1 MKRDGLIKVGGIRC
15 KGWWIDVQILKT
27 LKTLTMFIWM
37 LYIQLKMLSIQLKM
51 LSEEEFKAL
60 ITCCTY
66 EQSVYAFLLRY
77 CV

>member
-1 MKRDGLIKVGGIRC
+1 MKRDGLIKVGGIRS

-37 LYIQLKMLSIQLKM
+37 LSIRLKM
-51 LSEEEFKAL
+51 LSEEEFNAL

-66 EQSVYAFLLRY
+66 EETVYAFLLRY

>member
-15 KGWWIDVQILKT
+15 KGWWIDVQILKILKT
-27 LKTLTMFIWM
+27 LKTLTMFIR
-37 LYIQLKMLSIQLKM
+37 MLSIQLKM
-51 LSEEEFKAL
+51 LSEEEFNAL

-66 EQSVYAFLLRY
+66 EETVYAFLLRY

>member
-1 MKRDGLIKVGGIRC
+1 MKRDGLIKVGGIRR

-37 LYIQLKMLSIQLKM
+37 LSIKLKM
-51 LSEEEFKAL
+51 LSEEEFNAL

-66 EQSVYAFLLRY
+66 EETVYAFLLRY

>member
-1 MKRDGLIKVGGIRC
+1 M
-15 KGWWIDVQILKT
+15 QILKT

-37 LYIQLKMLSIQLKM
+37 LSIQLKM
-51 LSEEEFKAL
+51 LSEEEFKDL

-66 EQSVYAFLLRY
+66 EESVYAFLLRY

>member
-1 MKRDGLIKVGGIRC
+1 MIRR

-27 LKTLTMFIWM
+27 LKTLAMFIW
-37 LYIQLKMLSIQLKM
+37 MLSIQLKM

-60 ITCCTY
+60 LTSCTY
-66 EQSVYAFLLRY
+66 EESIYAILLRY

>member
-27 LKTLTMFIWM
+27 SKTLTMFIW
-37 LYIQLKMLSIQLKM
+37 MLSIQLKM

>member
-27 LKTLTMFIWM
+27 LTMFIW
-37 LYIQLKMLSIQLKM
+37 MLSIQLKM

-66 EQSVYAFLLRY
+66 EESVYAFLLRY

>member
-1 MKRDGLIKVGGIRC
+1 MKRDGLIKVGSIRC

-27 LKTLTMFIWM
+27 LKTLTMFLW
-37 LYIQLKMLSIQLKM
+37 MLSIQLKM
-51 LSEEEFKAL
+51 LSEEEFKDL
-60 ITCCTY
+60 ITRCTY

>member
-1 MKRDGLIKVGGIRC
+1 M
-15 KGWWIDVQILKT
+15 QILET
-27 LKTLTMFIWM
+27 LKTLTMFIW
-37 LYIQLKMLSIQLKM
+37 MLSIQLKM

-66 EQSVYAFLLRY
+66 EESVYAFLLRY

>member
-1 MKRDGLIKVGGIRC
+1 MKRDGLIKVGDIRR

-37 LYIQLKMLSIQLKM
+37 LSIRLKM
-51 LSEEEFKAL
+51 LSEEEFNAL
-60 ITCCTY
+60 ITRCTY
-66 EQSVYAFLLRY
+66 EETVYAFLLRY

>member
-37 LYIQLKMLSIQLKM
+37 LSIKLKM
-51 LSEEEFKAL
+51 LSEEEFNAL

-66 EQSVYAFLLRY
+66 EETVYAFLLRY
-77 CV
+77 SV